1 MTTYIHPDNPFFG
14 GMEQV
19 ILAFM
24 ILYLIGVIIFLF
36 VVALIIKYVLIA
48 IFGKHDEEE
57 HNSNNTIEAEEA
69 SDYEVVDNS
78 AQSVDNDSDGDT

>member
-14 GMEQV
+14 GMEQIALMSIIGGLIMMLAILIV
-19 ILAFM
+19 IAL
-24 ILYLIGVIIFLF
+24 VIK
-36 VVALIIKYVLIA
+36 VVFTA

-57 HNSNNTIEAEEA
+57 HNSNNIIEAEEA
-69 SDYEVVDNS
+69 SDFEVVDNS

>member
-1 MTTYIHPDNPFFG
+1 
-14 GMEQV
+14 MEQIILGLMV
-19 ILAFM
+19 I
-24 ILYLIGVIIFLF
+24 YLIGITVFLF

-57 HNSNNTIEAEEA
+57 HNSNNTIEAEEV